1 MWAGPGMACVACG
14 RPATPGYTVAPVTAA
29 TPAAGPAGG
38 VWRISAFRRIWVG
51 QVVSEVGDW
60 AARLAMSILVF
71 AATGSAAQ
79 SALVFS
85 VSLLPALG
93 PGQWLT
99 VRMGRLP
106 RRTVFLVTES
116 TRAALLVLLA
126 VFPGTALAMVVAFVT
141 GLVRV
146 PFMAQRSAMIPEIV
160 GLDLVVSA
168 TKVHQVTQNLTI
180 LVGYAVGGVL
190 VGVFTV
196 SGALL
201 FAAATFAVSGV
212 LLASIT
218 HPANRTRATKDTAPS
233 LRAGWAAL
241 RTLPGVTAAAVLSAV
256 ALGAGV
262 AIESQ
267 AVPLASTLPDTTL
280 PASTVASGLLIGSA
294 LVAAAAAAAVP
305 SHWREK
311 ALLSWSATLIA
322 APAAAGVIGFSI
334 GGTWA
339 SAVALITCGAMFG
352 AAGPA
357 NAVAS
362 LQLPV
367 EQRAAVFALVIGV
380 LFAAQAAAAPIAGY
394 LFDQYGTTGLAALL
408 TIPIAAAATTH
419 LTLTR
424 TLPGAAHAD

>member
-1 MWAGPGMACVACG
+1 MVTRSLDISGCG
-14 RPATPGYTVAPVTAA
+14 RTVAPVSTAT
-29 TPAAGPAGG
+29 TPAAGLPGG

-71 AATGSAAQ
+71 AATGSALQ

-99 VRMGRLP
+99 VRTGTLP
-106 RRTVFLVTES
+106 RRTVFLVTEF

-160 GLDLVVSA
+160 GLGLVVSA
-168 TKVHQVTQNLTI
+168 TKIHQVTQNLTI
-180 LVGYAVGGVL
+180 LVGYAAGGVL
-190 VGVFTV
+190 VGLFTV

-201 FAAATFAVSGV
+201 FAAVTFAISGV

-233 LRAGWAAL
+233 LRAGWTAL
-241 RTLPGVTAAAVLSAV
+241 RTLPAVTAAAALSTI

-267 AVPLASTLPDTTL
+267 AVPLASTLPPVTL
-280 PASTVASGLLIGSA
+280 AGATVPASTVASGLLIGST
-294 LVAAAAAAAVP
+294 LVAAAASAVVP
-305 SHWREK
+305 SRWREK

-322 APAAAGVIGFSI
+322 APALVGVVGFAI

-339 SAVALITCGAMFG
+339 SAVALVACGAMFG

-367 EQRAAVFALVIGV
+367 EQRAAVFALVIGA

-408 TIPIAAAATTH
+408 IVPILAAAVTH

-424 TLPGAAHAD
+424 TLPNPDPTT

>member
-1 MWAGPGMACVACG
+1 MSTTTPTSPAGLP
-14 RPATPGYTVAPVTAA
+14 
-29 TPAAGPAGG
+29 GG
-38 VWRISAFRRIWVG
+38 VWRNSAFRRIWVG

-71 AATGSAAQ
+71 AATGSALQ

-99 VRMGRLP
+99 VRTGRLP
-106 RRTVFLVTES
+106 RRTVFLFTEF

-126 VFPGTALAMVVAFVT
+126 LFPSTALAMVVAFVT

-160 GLDLVVSA
+160 GLDQVVAA

-190 VGVFTV
+190 VGLFTV

-201 FAAATFAVSGV
+201 FAAVTFAISGV

-218 HPANRTRATKDTAPS
+218 HPANRTRATEDTAPS
-233 LRAGWAAL
+233 LRAGWTAL
-241 RTLPGVTAAAVLSAV
+241 RRLPAVTSAATLSAI

-267 AVPLASTLPDTTL
+267 AVPLASTLPATTV
-280 PASTVASGLLIGSA
+280 PASTVASGLLIGSS
-294 LVAAAAAAAVP
+294 LVAAAAAGAVP
-305 SHWREK
+305 SRWRER
-311 ALLSWSATLIA
+311 ALLTWSATLIA
-322 APAAAGVIGFSI
+322 APAVVGVVGFSI

-339 SAVALITCGAMFG
+339 SAVALIACGAMFG

-367 EQRAAVFALVIGV
+367 EQRAAVFALVIGA

-408 TIPIAAAATTH
+408 IVAILAAAATH

-424 TLPGAAHAD
+424 TLPNPDPTT